1 MIIKIKRLLFLT
13 ILIPYQVLY
22 VEREAMK
29 KSLMTVIILLHISL
43 LNAHNTILSA
53 PEEPEKIY
61 AVMITGKDDFHKFLA
76 EKSIQS
82 FLEQT
87 YPNKHLIIV
96 NDGNYSLGN
105 INPELITEIKL
116 DKKYILGALRNIGL
130 KQVPENGIYLQW
142 DDDDWHHPRLM
153 EMQYQKMK
161 DQNADGCL
169 LLSQVVY
176 HFRSN
181 TAWTTSVR
189 SGILGTIMCRN
200 KNDVFYPEI
209 AKVEDFFF
217 VKEYRTKK
225 HKLTLWKNP
234 TFYYLRFV
242 HGHNT
247 WNESHFNI
255 GRYKRNQW
263 SISKL
268 SRNYLSKI
276 IPLYTSS
283 INSHK
288 KGNK

>member
-1 MIIKIKRLLFLT
+1 MKQSLIIIIVFLYGALL
-13 ILIPYQVLY
+13 P
-22 VEREAMK
+22 ADNK
-29 KSLMTVIILLHISL
+29 ASIIH
-43 LNAHNTILSA
+43 
-53 PEEPEKIY
+53 EEPEKIY

-76 EKSIQS
+76 EKSIHS
-82 FLEQT
+82 FLQQT
-87 YPNKHLIIV
+87 YPNKHPIII

-153 EMQYQKMK
+153 EMQYKKMK
-161 DQNADGCL
+161 EQNADGCL

-176 HFRSN
+176 HFRTN

-209 AKVEDFFF
+209 AKIEDFFF
-217 VKEYRTKK
+217 VKEYRKKK
-225 HKLTLWKNP
+225 HKLILWKNP
-234 TFYYLRFV
+234 AFYYLRFV

-247 WNESHFNI
+247 WNEKHFNI
-255 GRYKRNQW
+255 GRYKQNQW
-263 SISKL
+263 SISKP
-268 SRNYLSKI
+268 SRNYLSQI
-276 IPLYTSS
+276 IPLYAPS
-283 INSHK
+283 IKSFK
-288 KGNK
+288 KGNKA